1 MIDVLTREQVAQ
13 AEKQTINSGVDVML
27 LRTNAAL
34 AVADAAALRAEGD
47 RKRTAV
53 FCGCGGNGYDGLIAA
68 CRLKRMGF
76 DTAVY
81 AVGDTRKFSA
91 GALAYARSQG
101 VALQNADEYTGN
113 ADIVIDAVFGIG
125 LNKPIVGEVAE
136 LIDKLNAQENALRI
150 AVDIPSGLDANT
162 GEVSGAAFRA
172 DVTVSF
178 TCYKLGMLFGE
189 GRNFCGKI
197 LTENVGV
204 TTDGTIKAYTD
215 ADFKP
220 YRRKPSA
227 HKGTAGRVFI
237 IGGCGGMI
245 GAPLMSGAAAHAAYL
260 NGAGTVT
267 VCLPSVHR
275 AAASSRATMAM
286 MKFLPDTRDGFIK
299 FDKPSLDAVISKAVA
314 IDIGMGMGDDPELKS
329 ILEYLSKN
337 FGGALVIDAD
347 ALNAIKLDYAFLKD
361 SKAKIIL
368 TPHVGEFERLT
379 GKPATIE
386 NAAAL
391 AREIGGT
398 VVLKSATTAVTDG
411 KRILLNVAGTPAM
424 AKGGMGDVLGGCI
437 TALSCMYDPFDAAC
451 IACYRNGIGAERAV
465 SAYAET
471 MLTARDVLKY
481 ADYDEL

>member
-1 MIDVLTREQVAQ
+1 
-13 AEKQTINSGVDVML
+13 
-27 LRTNAAL
+27 
-34 AVADAAALRAEGD
+34 
-47 RKRTAV
+47 
-53 FCGCGGNGYDGLIAA
+53 
-68 CRLKRMGF
+68 
-76 DTAVY
+76 
-81 AVGDTRKFSA
+81 
-91 GALAYARSQG
+91 
-101 VALQNADEYTGN
+101 
-113 ADIVIDAVFGIG
+113 
-125 LNKPIVGEVAE
+125 
-136 LIDKLNAQENALRI
+136 
-150 AVDIPSGLDANT
+150 
-162 GEVSGAAFRA
+162 
-172 DVTVSF
+172 
-178 TCYKLGMLFGE
+178 
-189 GRNFCGKI
+189 
-197 LTENVGV
+197 
-204 TTDGTIKAYTD
+204 
-215 ADFKP
+215 
-220 YRRKPSA
+220 
-227 HKGTAGRVFI
+227 GTAGRVFI

-260 NGAGTVT
+260 SGAGTVT

-299 FDKPSLDAVISKAVA
+299 FDKPSLDAIIFKAVA

-411 KRILLNVAGTPAM
+411 NRRGYARYG
-424 AKGGMGDVLGGCI
+424 KG
-437 TALSCMYDPFDAAC
+437 
-451 IACYRNGIGAERAV
+451 RNGRRVGRLHNCAFLHVRSVRCGVHSVLPQRYRCGAGGERV
-465 SAYAET
+465 C
-471 MLTARDVLKY
+471 RNN
-481 ADYDEL
+481 ADRTRRA